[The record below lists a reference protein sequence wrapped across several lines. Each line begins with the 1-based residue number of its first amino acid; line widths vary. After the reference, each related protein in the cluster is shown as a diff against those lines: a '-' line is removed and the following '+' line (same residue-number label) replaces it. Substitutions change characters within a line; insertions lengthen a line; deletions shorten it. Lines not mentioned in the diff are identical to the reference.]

1 MMNESKFLSPITG
14 IFTATLLIAN
24 TLDTKIF
31 ELGSLSLPA
40 GIIIFPLAYVFG
52 DILTEVYGFAA
63 SRRVIWTGF
72 ISLVLMLVAYEIAR
86 ALPAA
91 GFWQNQS
98 AFDTIFSH
106 VPRIVLASIVAYL
119 AGEFTNSVVVAKM
132 KVAQQGKNMG
142 LRFVMSTF
150 AGQAIDTTVFVLVAF
165 TGAMPTSA
173 LGEVIL
179 SAWAVKVGWEII
191 ALPITLAVV
200 GYVKKAE
207 GVDVYD
213 AHTSFSPFRL

>member
-207 GVDVYD
+207 DVDVYD

>member
-1 MMNESKFLSPITG
+1 MNETKFLVPITG

-72 ISLVLMLVAYEIAR
+72 ISLVLMLIAYEISR
-86 ALPAA
+86 ALPPA
-91 GFWQNQS
+91 GFWQNQA
-98 AFDTIFSH
+98 AFDAIFSH
-106 VPRIVLASIVAYL
+106 IPRIVLASIAAYL
-119 AGEFTNSVVVAKM
+119 AGEFVNSLIVAKM

-142 LRFVMSTF
+142 LRFVMSTL
-150 AGQAIDTTVFVLVAF
+150 AGQAVDTTAFVLIAF
-165 TGAMPTSA
+165 SGTMPNSA
-173 LGEVIL
+173 LGEIIL

-191 ALPITLAVV
+191 ALPITIAVV
-200 GYVKKAE
+200 RFFKKTE
-207 GVDVYD
+207 GIDVYD
-213 AHTSFSPFRL
+213 NHTNFSPFKL